1 MELSKS
7 QYAHLV
13 RQIESA
19 IKDSFEIKG
28 GGRYDFSAPDTLEYH
43 PLSNV
48 SFFVEDDDMEGGG
61 FFSSIGKAFK
71 HVYGALKK
79 SGVIDKA
86 KDAALKKGRELGGQ
100 AINAAA
106 QKVDE
111 EAKKR
116 GFDSSRITQ
125 AAVGKAQEALHSAE
139 GHAEGLIERA
149 EKKIQGSGMYL
160 TGQQGQGMLMSGTGL
175 LMSGSGFVSAPVRN
189 VGMPPG
195 ARVVGQMEHL
205 NSNNQVAAGGY

>member
-7 QYAHLV
+7 QYSHLV

-28 GGRYDFSAPDTLEYH
+28 GGRYDFSAPDTLEFH

-48 SFFVEDDDMEGGG
+48 PFFVEDDDMEGGG

-116 GFDSSRITQ
+116 GFDSSKITQ

-139 GHAEGLIERA
+139 GHAEELIERA
-149 EKKIQGSGMYL
+149 DKKIQGSGLYQ
-160 TGQQGQGMLMSGTGL
+160 TGQRGQGMLMSGSGL
-175 LMSGSGFVSAPVRN
+175 VMSGGGFVSAPVRN

-195 ARVVGQMEHL
+195 ARVVSQMEHL